1 MSPANSRIDTASLFK
16 RPGLSAL
23 LSALAAIPA
32 TTVGPEEARI
42 VGGAVRDLVMGR
54 KVGDV
59 DVATTALPEAVIRMA
74 ERHGWKA
81 VPTGIEHGTVT
92 VVIEGSP
99 YEVTTL
105 RRDIE
110 TDGRHAVVHFTRD
123 FREDAERRDFTV
135 NALSLSVN
143 GEVHDPVGGVADA
156 RAGLIRFVGEPS
168 ERIAE
173 DYLRILRFYRF
184 LASHGRG
191 LGDPAARAAC
201 RKMHAGLPRLSRER
215 VGQEMR
221 KLLVAERAGDVV
233 ALMAE
238 DGVLASI
245 LGSEPVRP
253 AALQRL
259 IGLEAELRSSSD
271 WVRRLAALT
280 AEPKLSDELRLSR
293 LEASRLQSMRKQASA
308 LNGASPG
315 IVPLATAALATS
327 KEIAI
332 SALLLALALEP
343 IAKSHFAEWKDAIAQ
358 LEARPIV
365 SPYKALDFDKLGVAA
380 GPRRGAVISRANT
393 LWIDAGMPTTRT
405 ERKAL
410 LMRALAEV

>member
-1 MSPANSRIDTASLFK
+1 MR

-23 LSALAAIPA
+23 LAALAAIPA
-32 TTVGPEEARI
+32 TSAMPEEARI

-74 ERHGWKA
+74 GQHGWKA

-92 VVIEGSP
+92 IVIEGAP

-123 FREDAERRDFTV
+123 FRKDAERRDFTV
-135 NALSLSVN
+135 NALSLSAN
-143 GEVHDPVGGVADA
+143 GEVHDTVGGIADA

-168 ERIAE
+168 ERIGE

-191 LGDPAARAAC
+191 TGDAAARAAC
-201 RKMHAGLPRLSRER
+201 RNMHAGLTRLSRER

-238 DGVLASI
+238 DGILPSI
-245 LGSEPVRP
+245 LGSEPARP
-253 AALQRL
+253 AVLLRL
-259 IGLEAELRSSSD
+259 IGLESALRTPHD

-280 AEPKLSDELRLSR
+280 LEPKLSDELRFSR
-293 LEASRLQSMRKQASA
+293 LEASRIQAIRKQA
-308 LNGASPG
+308 LVLTGASPG
-315 IVPLATAALATS
+315 LAPLATAALAAS
-327 KEIAI
+327 KDVAI

-343 IAKSHFAEWKDAIAQ
+343 VGKAQFVQWKDAIAR

-365 SPYKALDFDKLGVAA
+365 SPYKALDFDKLGIAA
-380 GPRRGAVISRANT
+380 GPRRGAVISRANA
-393 LWIDAGMPTTRT
+393 LWIEAGMPSGRT
-405 ERKAL
+405 ERKVL
-410 LMRALAEV
+410 LMQALAEV

>member
-1 MSPANSRIDTASLFK
+1 LSPASSRIDASILLK

-23 LSALAAIPA
+23 LSALTAIPSA
-32 TTVGPEEARI
+32 QVSHEEARI

-59 DVATTALPEAVIRMA
+59 DVATTALPEAVVRMA
-74 ERHGWKA
+74 ERQGWKA

-92 VVIEGSP
+92 IVIEGTP

-135 NALSLSVN
+135 NALSMSAD
-143 GEVHDPVGGVADA
+143 GTVHDTVGGVADA

-191 LGDPAARAAC
+191 AGDAAARAAC
-201 RKMHAGLPRLSRER
+201 RAMHPGLPRLSRER
-215 VGQEMR
+215 IGQELR
-221 KLLVAERAGDVV
+221 KLLIADRAGEV
-233 ALMAE
+233 AGLMAE
-238 DGVLASI
+238 DGVLTSI
-245 LGSEPVRP
+245 VGTEPARP
-253 AALQRL
+253 DALQRL
-259 IGLEAELRSSSD
+259 IALEKMFDVATN
-271 WVRRLAALT
+271 WINRLAALT
-280 AEPKLSDELRLSR
+280 AEPKLSEELRLSR
-293 LEASRLQSMRKQASA
+293 LESSRLQAMRKQASA
-308 LNGASPG
+308 LIGAVPG
-315 IVPLATAALATS
+315 LAPLATAALATS
-327 KEIAI
+327 SEIAR
-332 SALLLALALEP
+332 SSLLLALALKP
-343 IAKSHFAEWKDAIAQ
+343 AAELELAIWKKATAQ
-358 LEARPIV
+358 LEAQTII
-365 SPYKALDFDKLGVAA
+365 SPYKALDFDKLGVPV
-380 GPRRGAVISRANT
+380 GPRRGAVVNRANA
-393 LWIDAGMPTTRT
+393 LWIEAGMPTGRT